1 MSTVL
6 NARYISSSDDSEF
19 PAVIEVVYDDK
30 VLWPMVDINEGWDD
44 VQAWVAAGNT
54 IQPYNDGSETP
65 ITNSD
70 DWIKQVRES

>member
-6 NARYISSSDDSEF
+6 NARYISSTDDAEF

-30 VLWPMVDINEGWDD
+30 VLWPMIDINEGWDD
-44 VQAWVAAGNT
+44 VQAWVNAGNT

-65 ITNSD
+65 ITNTD
-70 DWIKQVRES
+70 DWIKQVRKS